1 MHGVSDVTA
10 AKEGDAVSCSHDS
23 SHSLAFERL
32 SVPALIKYL
41 LALRQESTVNTQTAV
56 SVGTHTAHS
65 KPIKVLL
72 SCIGNANL

>member
-1 MHGVSDVTA
+1 MHGLSDVTVP
-10 AKEGDAVSCSHDS
+10 KQGDAVSCSHVS
-23 SHSLAFERL
+23 SHSLACERQ

-41 LALRQESTVNTQTAV
+41 LPLRQENTVNTQTAV
-56 SVGTHTAHS
+56 LDGTHTAHS